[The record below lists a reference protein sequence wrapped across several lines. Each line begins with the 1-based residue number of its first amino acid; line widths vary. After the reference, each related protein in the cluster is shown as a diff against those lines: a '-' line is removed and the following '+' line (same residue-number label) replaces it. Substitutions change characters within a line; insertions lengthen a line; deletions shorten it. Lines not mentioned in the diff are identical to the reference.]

1 MAKAIATTGNGA
13 EPTRVVLALGSGGAR
28 GYAHIGVINELKRR
42 GFDIVGIAG
51 SSMGALVGG
60 VYAAGKLDEF
70 ADWTKTLTQLE
81 MIRLLD
87 VAMAEPGAIRAEKIL
102 DRIREILGK
111 TQIED
116 LPIPYIAV
124 STDLSNG
131 RSVWFQRGALDSAI
145 RASIAIPG
153 FITPT
158 ISNGRI
164 LADGG
169 ILEPLPVIATT
180 GMDADLVIGVS
191 LNGPASDGEWG
202 GGDGLH
208 PVDELVGRLRRG
220 AERLRAPVNSA
231 IARWAPNL
239 QEPDHEPEPTSTE
252 PRLGRLEVM
261 NRSLEL
267 MQAALARYQR
277 AGNPP
282 DILIEVPRNSA
293 KVLEFHRAEELIRLG
308 EKLMAD
314 ALDAAGVSSVVNA

>member
-1 MAKAIATTGNGA
+1 MTKAIAATGDGA
-13 EPTRVVLALGSGGAR
+13 EPTKVVLALGSGGAR
-28 GYAHIGVINELKRR
+28 GYAHIGVIKELERR
-42 GFDIVGIAG
+42 GFDIVGVAG
-51 SSMGALVGG
+51 SSMGALIGG

-70 ADWTKTLTQLE
+70 AEWTKTLTQLE

-87 VAMAEPGAIRAEKIL
+87 VAMSEPGAIRAEKIL

-116 LPIPYIAV
+116 LAIPYIAV
-124 STDLSNG
+124 ATDLSTG

-158 ISNGRI
+158 IANGRI

-169 ILEPLPVIATT
+169 ILDPLPIIATS
-180 GMDADLVIGVS
+180 GMEGDLVIGVN
-191 LNGPASDGEWG
+191 LNGPASDGDWG
-202 GGDGLH
+202 GGDGIR
-208 PVDELVGRLRRG
+208 PVDELVGRIRRS

-231 IARWAPNL
+231 FARWAPSL
-239 QEPDHEPEPTSTE
+239 MEPEHDPEPSSHE

-282 DILIEVPRNSA
+282 DILIDVPRNSA
-293 KVLEFHRAEELIRLG
+293 KVLEFHRAEELITLG

-314 ALDAAGVSSVVNA
+314 ALDAAGASSVVNA

>member
-1 MAKAIATTGNGA
+1 MGDQTK
-13 EPTRVVLALGSGGAR
+13 VVLALGSGGAR
-28 GYAHIGVINELKRR
+28 GYAHIGAINELKRR
-42 GFDIVGIAG
+42 GFDIVGVAG

-60 VYAAGKLDEF
+60 VHAAGKLDEF
-70 ADWTKTLTQLE
+70 AEWTKTLTQLD

-87 VAMAEPGAIRAEKIL
+87 VSMMEPGAIRAEKIL

-116 LPIPYIAV
+116 LPIPYVAV
-124 STDLSNG
+124 ATDLANG
-131 RSVWFQRGALDSAI
+131 RSVWFQRGGLDTAI

-158 ISNGRI
+158 FVNGRI

-169 ILEPLPVIATT
+169 ILDPLPIIATS

-191 LNGPASDGEWG
+191 LNGPGKDNGEWTG
-202 GGDGLH
+202 GETAR
-208 PVDELVGRLRRG
+208 PVDELVGRIRRG
-220 AERLRAPVNSA
+220 ADRLRAPMNSA
-231 IARWAPNL
+231 LAKWAPSL
-239 QEPDHEPEPTSTE
+239 HEPEPEIEQVPSE
-252 PRLGRLEVM
+252 HRLGRLEVM

-267 MQAALARYQR
+267 MQSALARYQR

-282 DILIEVPRNSA
+282 DILIEVPRNA
-293 KVLEFHRAEELIRLG
+293 ARVLEFHRADELIALG

-314 ALDAAGVSSVVNA
+314 ALDASGVSPVVNA